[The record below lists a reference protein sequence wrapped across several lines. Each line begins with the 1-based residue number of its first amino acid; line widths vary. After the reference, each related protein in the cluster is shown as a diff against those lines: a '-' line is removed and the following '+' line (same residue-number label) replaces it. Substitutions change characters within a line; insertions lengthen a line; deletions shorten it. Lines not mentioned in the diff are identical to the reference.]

1 MKTKYTKMQSNGND
15 FLVTEDYGIVAK
27 TNELSDRKRN
37 IGFDQLLY
45 FQNGNMPK
53 LRVYNAD
60 GSEAD
65 NCINGLRC
73 IAFLYGLKNTYIQ
86 IKNKKFLVNTTTNGA
101 TVEGDMPIVDK
112 IQNWFVIKFGN
123 NHIAKFCENI
133 DEFDLKAEYVKVKSF
148 KPFNKIKDFN
158 MSIFKI
164 CGDTIKIRTYENGT
178 GETLSCGSATLSV
191 ACALSNELNLKEL
204 NFSSRG
210 GVTKVYISNDN
221 VISEA
226 SAQVLEEGFLD
237 G

>member
-15 FLVTEDYGIVAK
+15 FLVAEDYGIVAK
-27 TNELSDRKRN
+27 TKELSDRKKN

-73 IAFLYGLKNTYIQ
+73 VAFLYGLKNTYIQ

-101 TVEGDMPIVDK
+101 TVKADMPIVSK
-112 IQNWFVIKFGN
+112 IHNWFVIEFGN
-123 NHIAKFCENI
+123 NHIAKFCKNI
-133 DEFDLKAEYVKVKSF
+133 DEFDLKTEYLRVKSI

-164 CGDTIKIRTYENGT
+164 CGDIIKIRTYENGT
-178 GETLSCGSATLSV
+178 GETLSCGSATISV
-191 ACALSNELNLKEL
+191 AYALRKELNLNEL
-204 NFSSRG
+204 KFSSRG
-210 GVTKVYISNDN
+210 GDTKVNILNDGI
-221 VISEA
+221 VSEA
-226 SAQVLEEGFLD
+226 SAEILEEGFLN

>member
-15 FLVTEDYGIVAK
+15 FLVAEDYGIVAK
-27 TNELSDRKRN
+27 TKELSDRKIN

-86 IKNKKFLVNTTTNGA
+86 IKDKKFLVNTTSNGA
-101 TVEGDMPIVDK
+101 TVRANIPIVGK
-112 IQNWFVIKFGN
+112 IHNWFVIEFGN
-123 NHIAKFCENI
+123 NHIAKFCEDI
-133 DEFDLKAEYVKVKSF
+133 DEFDLKAEYLRAKNY

-158 MSIFKI
+158 LSIFKI
-164 CGDTIKIRTYENGT
+164 CGDIIKIRTYENGT
-178 GETLSCGSATLSV
+178 GETLSCGSATISV
-191 ACALSNELNLKEL
+191 AYALSNELNLKKFK
-204 NFSSRG
+204 FSSRG
-210 GVTKVYISNDN
+210 GVTKVYISNDSI
-221 VISEA
+221 VSDA
-226 SAQVLEEGFLD
+226 SAEVVEEGFLD